1 MTMPSQS
8 SSKTARRF
16 VAARDAAM
24 TALKENARKLSFRA
38 GQFILREGDPG
49 DALYLIEQGSVE
61 ISALIGSK
69 ERRVFA
75 RFGAGEYFGE
85 MSVIDSQVRSA
96 SASAETDTV
105 VFVIPRE
112 RVWKTFQQSPKL
124 LVAMMR
130 EFSLRMREF
139 DRRYLYEVFQQER
152 LTLVG
157 RFAQS
162 IVHDF
167 RSPLSNIT
175 FAADLAC
182 ADAATPEEKAEA
194 NANIHKQVD
203 RLANMIGE
211 VLEFTRPSRSPVTIE
226 KTNFRQFVEELI
238 ADLRLEAANKSVTI
252 EMKTP
257 PPAVTVPID
266 RQRLPHVF
274 RNIIGNAVDSMPQ
287 GGRIVLRFK
296 STGSEVITEVE
307 DAGPGIAPDIAGR
320 LFEPFATHGKV
331 LGTGLGLSICKRIVE
346 DHQGTI
352 SAHTKRGRG
361 AVFTF
366 SLPRKVKRR

>member
-1 MTMPSQS
+1 
-8 SSKTARRF
+8 
-16 VAARDAAM
+16 M
-24 TALKENARKLSFRA
+24 TALKVNSEKRSFRA
-38 GQFILREGDPG
+38 GQIILKEGDPG
-49 DALYLIEQGSVE
+49 DALYLIEKGGVE
-61 ISALIGSK
+61 ISSLIGNR

-96 SASAETDTV
+96 SATAETDTV
-105 VFVIPRE
+105 VFVVPRE
-112 RVWKTFQQSPKL
+112 KVWKTFQQSPKL

-167 RSPLSNIT
+167 RSPLSNIG

-182 ADAATPEEKAEA
+182 ADGATSEERAEA
-194 NANIHKQVD
+194 NATIRKYVD

-226 KTNFRQFVEELI
+226 KTNFREFVEELI

-257 PPAVTVPID
+257 PPEITVPVD
-266 RQRLPHVF
+266 RHRLPHVF
-274 RNIIGNAVDSMPQ
+274 TNIIGNAIDSMPG

-296 STGSEVITEVE
+296 ATNRDVITEVE
-307 DAGPGIAPDIAGR
+307 DSGPGISPDIAGR

-346 DHQGTI
+346 DHKGAI
-352 SAHTKRGRG
+352 SARTRRGHG

-366 SLPRKVKRR
+366 SLPRKAARK

>member
-1 MTMPSQS
+1 M
-8 SSKTARRF
+8 
-16 VAARDAAM
+16 V
-24 TALKENARKLSFRA
+24 ALKENAKKLSFRA
-38 GQFILREGDPG
+38 GQIILREGDPG
-49 DALYLIEQGSVE
+49 DALYVIEEGSVE
-61 ISALIGSK
+61 ISALIGNK

-75 RFGAGEYFGE
+75 RFGPGEYFGE

-96 SASAETDTV
+96 SATAETDTV
-105 VFVIPRE
+105 VLVVPRE
-112 RVWKTFQQSPKL
+112 KVWKTFQQTPKL

-139 DRRYLYEVFQQER
+139 DRRFLYEVFQQER

-182 ADAATPEEKAEA
+182 ADGVTQEEKEEA
-194 NANIHKQVD
+194 SATIHKQVE
-203 RLANMIGE
+203 RLGNMIGE
-211 VLEFTRPSRSPVTIE
+211 VLEFTRPSKSPVTIE
-226 KTNFRQFVEELI
+226 KTKFNEFVSDLI
-238 ADLRLEAANKSVTI
+238 AELRVEAANKSVTI
-252 EMKTP
+252 EMKAA
-257 PPAVTVPID
+257 PPAITIPMD

-274 RNIIGNAVDSMPQ
+274 RNIIRNAIDSMPQ

-296 STGSEVITEVE
+296 STPGEVITEVE
-307 DAGPGIAPDIAGR
+307 DAGPGISPDIAGR
-320 LFEPFATHGKV
+320 LFEPFATHGKA

-346 DHQGTI
+346 DHHGAI
-352 SAHTKRGRG
+352 SARTKRGRG

-366 SLPRKVKRR
+366 SLPRKLKER